1 MREKVDNQFAN
12 GFFKDDP
19 LEAMLIRQSAY
30 CLSLGFSL
38 QYIRQV
44 QAPEYERLLNLSK
57 VRKAAHHQRQEEYRK
72 EHGPKARLPFNAC
85 CGEETHMCRVM
96 RQIKKDVPRTT
107 GTFNMSKFD
116 FPFDSGMNPI
126 FNILVAYAETDK

>member
-1 MREKVDNQFAN
+1 MGAGSSTEADSKVTPNSKSVVGKPIQIVQLSKTASDFAAFAKDEVDIPDLLKKNKLNYRQSKRVREQVDNQFAN

-44 QAPEYERLLNLSK
+44 QAPEYERLLKLSK
-57 VRKAAHHQRQEEYRK
+57 ARKTAHNQR
-72 EHGPKARLPFNAC
+72 
-85 CGEETHMCRVM
+85 
-96 RQIKKDVPRTT
+96 
-107 GTFNMSKFD
+107 
-116 FPFDSGMNPI
+116 
-126 FNILVAYAETDK
+126 